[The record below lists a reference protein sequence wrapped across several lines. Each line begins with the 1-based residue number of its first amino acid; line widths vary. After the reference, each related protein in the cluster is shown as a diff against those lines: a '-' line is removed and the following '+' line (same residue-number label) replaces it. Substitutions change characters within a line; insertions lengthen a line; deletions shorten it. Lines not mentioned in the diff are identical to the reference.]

1 MKRLTV
7 VAFALCLAMA
17 PFKSLGADT
26 VANTGK
32 DLCMLY
38 SQDCRAM
45 SYQEKIARFNEEIGK
60 GTQVYTPAEVQRL
73 QNKLKETEQLY
84 WELVYSPSN
93 HGHR

>member
-1 MKRLTV
+1 
-7 VAFALCLAMA
+7 MA
-17 PFKSLGADT
+17 PLRTWGAET
-26 VANTGK
+26 EVNTGK

-60 GTQVYTPAEVQRL
+60 GTRVYTPAELQRL
-73 QNKLKETEQLY
+73 QDKLQETERLY
-84 WELVYSPSN
+84 YELVYSPSN